1 MRMSAAAVPSLS
13 VTFIF
18 RPPVVASV
26 RSRPSPLALM
36 EAVMPEPADF
46 ALTAAMT
53 SPIVVM
59 FSPVRSIVVSTP
71 LELVIL
77 NLPGETPLPPL

>member
-1 MRMSAAAVPSLS
+1 

-26 RSRPSPLALM
+26 RSSPSPLALM
-36 EAVMPEPADF
+36 EAVMPVMPV
-46 ALTAAMT
+46 LRLILAMT
-53 SPIVVM
+53 SPIDVTS
-59 FSPVRSIVVSTP
+59 SPVRSMVASTP

-77 NLPGETPLPPL
+77 NLPGATPLPPL